1 MREAPL
7 HVVVLAAG
15 KGRRMRSALPKPL
28 LPLAGRPLILHVLEA
43 AEALAPA
50 AIHLVH
56 ARAGEERLRALL
68 GDRPRLSWVLQHPPL
83 GTGDAV
89 RQALP
94 SIPPSARVL
103 VLLGDVPTIDAAML
117 RPLVDAR
124 PDPAILIAQPAEPA
138 GYGRVLFDQAGGVRA
153 VVEERDAAPETL
165 ASPWVNTGILAA
177 EAEDLRRWLARVEPR
192 NAQGEYYLTD
202 VFALAAAE
210 GRPARAFPTS
220 DAIAGLGV
228 NDAAQL
234 ARLERAWQRRQAE
247 ALLEQGV
254 RLADP
259 ARFDLRGRLR
269 AGQDV
274 EIDVDVILEGELE
287 LGDGVRI
294 GPFCRLRDCRLAA
307 GSEVLAHCD
316 LEGVQTEGP
325 CRIGPFAR
333 LRPGTRIAPGVHIG
347 NFVEVKNSALGPGV
361 KANHLAYL
369 GDAEVGEGSNIG
381 AGTIT
386 CNYDGREKH
395 RTTIGARAFIGS
407 NCSLVAPL
415 VIGEEA
421 TIGAGSVVT
430 RDAPPRALT
439 VARAPQRSIP
449 GWRRRARPL
458 RPAPAAAGFEG
469 RDAGRAAPGEDEPA

>member
-1 MREAPL
+1 MRQVPL

-28 LPLAGRPLILHVLEA
+28 LPLAGRPLLLHVLEA

-56 ARAGEERLRALL
+56 GREGEARVRAILPDRAG
-68 GDRPRLSWVLQHPPL
+68 LSWVLQDPPL
-83 GTGDAV
+83 GTGHAV
-89 RQALP
+89 LAALP
-94 SIPPSARVL
+94 SIPDDARVL
-103 VLLGDVPTIDAAML
+103 VLLGDVPTVWPELL

-124 PDPAILIAQPAEPA
+124 EPLAVLVARPADPG
-138 GYGRVLFDQAGGVRA
+138 GYGRVLFDAEGRVRA
-153 VVEERDAAPETL
+153 VVEARDAGPEAL

-177 EAEDLRRWLARVEPR
+177 EAGALRRWLARLRPD
-192 NAQGEYYLTD
+192 NAQGEYYLTE
-202 VFALAAAE
+202 VFAIAAGE
-210 GRPARAFPTS
+210 GRSALAFPAP
-220 DAIAGLGV
+220 DPLAGIGV
-228 NDAAQL
+228 NDPAEL

-259 ARFDLRGRLR
+259 GRFDLRGRLR

-274 EIDVDVILEGELE
+274 EIDVDVILEGEVE

-294 GPFCRLRDCRLAA
+294 GPFCRLRDCRLAE
-307 GSEVLAHCD
+307 GTEVLAHCD
-316 LEGVQTEGP
+316 LEGVETEGP

-333 LRPGTRIAPGVHIG
+333 LRPGTCLGAGVQLG
-347 NFVEVKNSALGPGV
+347 NFVEVKNSTLGPGV

-381 AGTIT
+381 AGAIT
-386 CNYDGREKH
+386 CNYDGVSKH
-395 RTTIGARAFIGS
+395 RTVIGRRAFVGS

-415 VIGEEA
+415 KIGEEA
-421 TIGAGSVVT
+421 TIGAGSVLT
-430 RDAPPRALT
+430 KDAPPGALT

-449 GWRRRARPL
+449 GWRRRPRRAPL
-458 RPAPAAAGFEG
+458 EAEG
-469 RDAGRAAPGEDEPA
+469 RGGENAGAAEPGDDESA